1 MAALPPRYLALHDRI
16 SGTRVCL
23 RSDQAKALPLWA
35 KAWIAL
41 QLLALLAANAWLL
54 RVAMQAM
61 QHGFDSM
68 P

>member
-1 MAALPPRYLALHDRI
+1 V

-23 RSDQAKALPLWA
+23 RGDRAKPLPAWA

-54 RVAMQAM
+54 HVAMQAM
-61 QHGFDSM
+61 QRGFDSM
-68 P
+68 L